1 MAPTFV
7 ALLSVLSGS
16 LAYPSFRYKIPNG
29 ERVPC
34 PEGAE
39 GCTWTEDD
47 ILGLQGSWR
56 CNGLGH
62 STCAGGGALNAF
74 GVDFVAHTFDGCADA
89 WEDIT
94 PGEAHK
100 TDAYYVSCD
109 EWSLSGW
116 APGRDLFYLAPEQA
130 SKSITGLKAFAMQV
144 HYDNRNN
151 IRNVVDRSGFRLHY
165 STRAREAATGS
176 VIGQRL
182 SYSNALQIPAGA
194 SRWFLTQRP
203 ARSRARRT
211 A

>member
-1 MAPTFV
+1 MAPRRGGALPIEAQEREHVAERVLEVAMLSSEVGCVSARHHYFTISAFALLNRAALTTSPGMAPTFV

-74 GVDFVAHTFDGCADA
+74 GVDFVAHTFEWQSVCGLDSDGDG
-89 WEDIT
+89 DT
-94 PGEAHK
+94 NGEELG
-100 TDAYYVSCD
+100 DPCCLL
-109 EWSLSGW
+109 E
-116 APGRDLFYLAPEQA
+116 
-130 SKSITGLKAFAMQV
+130 TGVGGSQ
-144 HYDNRNN
+144 R
-151 IRNVVDRSGFRLHY
+151 R
-165 STRAREAATGS
+165 ATG
-176 VIGQRL
+176 VFFRV
-182 SYSNALQIPAGA
+182 NFA
-194 SRWFLTQRP
+194 
-203 ARSRARRT
+203 
-211 A
+211 

>member
-74 GVDFVAHTFDGCADA
+74 GVDFVACLLYTS
-89 WEDIT
+89 
-94 PGEAHK
+94 P
-100 TDAYYVSCD
+100 S
-109 EWSLSGW
+109 
-116 APGRDLFYLAPEQA
+116 PRDKRQ
-130 SKSITGLKAFAMQV
+130 
-144 HYDNRNN
+144 
-151 IRNVVDRSGFRLHY
+151 
-165 STRAREAATGS
+165 
-176 VIGQRL
+176 
-182 SYSNALQIPAGA
+182 
-194 SRWFLTQRP
+194 SRMP
-203 ARSRARRT
+203 SSA
-211 A
+211 

>member
-74 GVDFVAHTFDGCADA
+74 GVDFVAHTFEWQSVCGLDSDGDG
-89 WEDIT
+89 DT
-94 PGEAHK
+94 NGEELGDPCCLLETGVGGSSTA
-100 TDAYYVSCD
+100 SC
-109 EWSLSGW
+109 
-116 APGRDLFYLAPEQA
+116 GRDDFREISAGETM
-130 SKSITGLKAFAMQV
+130 K
-144 HYDNRNN
+144 NR
-151 IRNVVDRSGFRLHY
+151 DRH
-165 STRAREAATGS
+165 A
-176 VIGQRL
+176 
-182 SYSNALQIPAGA
+182 
-194 SRWFLTQRP
+194 W
-203 ARSRARRT
+203 
-211 A
+211 